1 MRIPGL
7 AGLLKI
13 LPGIVVAAI
22 VIAII
27 YMVVR
32 YFIAPRVRALK
43 TRYDIWQTD
52 RRMKKWQYDYHTK
65 RNNPDK

>member
-13 LPGIVVAAI
+13 LPGVIVAAI

-32 YFIAPRVRALK
+32 YFIAPRVQVLK

-52 RRMKKWQYDYHTK
+52 RRMRKWQYQQYQK